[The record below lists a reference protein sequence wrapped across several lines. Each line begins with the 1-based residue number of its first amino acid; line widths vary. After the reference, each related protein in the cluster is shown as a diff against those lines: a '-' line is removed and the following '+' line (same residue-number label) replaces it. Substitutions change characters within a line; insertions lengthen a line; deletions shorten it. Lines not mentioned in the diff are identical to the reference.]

1 MIEQRRPANP
11 AKATTRRRVQDL
23 GKRNPASIFD
33 KKYER
38 MNEDTNSNPNTGPA
52 AESPDEGL
60 ARALEVLVANAPF
73 RSSTQYKKAKGFT
86 APAAGSCPEVGDWLR
101 LVDGDLPPQK
111 KEALLAHAAL
121 CTGCLARLR
130 ESQRALSDD
139 ISPDEAAELKQ
150 FVSTTPQWQRRLA
163 LELAQTSHGSNTTGK
178 LLHFAWLSGAV
189 AAVLVLAFGASL
201 WWRHETAP
209 EKLLAEAY
217 TQSRTFDLRVPGA
230 VFAAI
235 VPPTHL
241 RGGATDREPAPLL
254 TARAEIERSLEQSP
268 TDPRWLQMQAR
279 AEILEEHY
287 DGAIDILDRL
297 LAAGPVTAS
306 LLLDDGT
313 AYYMRGTASGSED
326 DRATALDNLRRAD
339 ELAPNDPVVL
349 FNEAIVME
357 DRGQVMNAVETWN
370 RYLKFEHD
378 PHWQDE
384 GRQRLQSLEDKLNRI
399 KTHESR
405 MQQHLATPEAMRVL
419 AAAPATLAGIDEEFS
434 TTLLPRLLDA
444 AFPLPVERSRGS
456 PCAETCT
463 AARLLLNALAVSLE
477 RNHQD
482 PWLKDFLP
490 SGSVPIDNQYVT
502 AAHALGQAIDANTR
516 GDYADASSWSL
527 QSQQIFQRLKIP
539 AGEDRA
545 ATERIYAEQ
554 RSFTFAR
561 CQQDAESLL
570 TQRDKYYWIR
580 AQALSLAAV
589 CDMRPGAASMDNPL
603 YAESFRLAE
612 THHYFLLELRV
623 RNAMASWAYQS
634 GDNEDAWRLLL
645 VALRS
650 FYSGD
655 FPPFRAGTFMAS
667 LALVEEGTPRVHLSL
682 LINREELALFE
693 LAQNR
698 TISAYARSELIRAA
712 LRAGA
717 IQEARDQI
725 KRAQSESSAIQNE
738 ALPRAAQAE
747 NELNLADLYLDRRDP
762 NAAAQQLDAAKD
774 HLRGEDDWFQSANY
788 ATERGELELALGH
801 PERAESTLR
810 EALLTEELRAHGG
823 GPPYV
828 VSARQ
833 DRNLYAALAGVWL
846 AENRPALEILALW
859 ERYRFRILGKP
870 VGACANKRLDCLKSD
885 VERSL
890 NWEFPRNGHR
900 RLVGQIVL
908 RDRIL
913 LYSADAQQIVWRR
926 RTISE
931 TEVFSAVAS
940 LEHVTGSP
948 ASSQAS
954 IDQSARRVGDLF
966 LSGWNLF
973 PNATRAILVEPDPL
987 LGNLPWPA
995 VETAEG
1001 PIGLHFDLEE
1011 LPSLLLAGAT
1021 GTASG
1026 EKAHGRSLVIG
1037 ASIAA
1042 GESQPLPEAL
1052 REARIV
1058 AGPDSNLLLA
1068 REATEPNVAM
1078 RLQSAP
1084 LIHFAGH
1091 AAQYEGETRLLL
1103 APSGA
1108 PSDEPYLDESLLR
1121 RNPPKAARLAVFSA
1135 CSTGKREEGWNHGM
1149 GDIVDTLASLGVPEV
1164 VATRWQIDSASAVPM
1179 MDAFYRGLENGLTV
1193 PQALTAARQSL
1204 IRDARYKHPYY
1215 WAAYYASGMGTTDLR
1230 EVFHGSNN

>member
-1 MIEQRRPANP
+1 
-11 AKATTRRRVQDL
+11 
-23 GKRNPASIFD
+23 
-33 KKYER
+33 
-38 MNEDTNSNPNTGPA
+38 MNKDTNPNPNTGPA

-73 RSSTQYKKAKGFT
+73 RNSAQYNRASGFT

-101 LVDGDLPPQK
+101 LAEGDFLPHK
-111 KEALLAHAAL
+111 KGALLAHAAL

-139 ISPDEAAELKQ
+139 VSAEEAAELKQ
-150 FVSTTPQWQRRLA
+150 FISTTPQWQRRLA
-163 LELAQTSHGSNTTGK
+163 LELAQTSHGSNNAGK

-189 AAVLVLAFGASL
+189 AAVLVLAFSAAL
-201 WWRHETAP
+201 WWRHKTAP
-209 EKLLAEAY
+209 EQLLAEAY

-230 VFAAI
+230 AFAAVI
-235 VPPTHL
+235 PPTHL

-268 TDPRWLQMQAR
+268 ADPHWLQMQAR
-279 AEILEEHY
+279 AQLLEERY

-297 LAAGPVTAS
+297 LAAGPVTSS

-313 AYYMRGTASGSED
+313 AYYMRGTASGSEN

-384 GRQRLQSLEDKLNRI
+384 GRRRLQSLEDKLNQI

-405 MQQHLATPEAMRVL
+405 MQQHLATPQAMRAL
-419 AAAPATLAGIDEEFS
+419 AAAPATLSGIDEEFS

-444 AFPLPVERSRGS
+444 AFPLPVDRSRGS
-456 PCAETCT
+456 PCTENCI
-463 AARLLLNALAVSLE
+463 AARSLLAALAASLE

-490 SGSVPIDNQYVT
+490 SSSAPIDNQYGS
-502 AAHALGQAIDANTR
+502 AAHALGLAIDANTR
-516 GDYADASSWSL
+516 GDYAGAESWSQ
-527 QSQQIFQRLKIP
+527 QSRQAFQRLKSP

-545 ATERIYAEQ
+545 EIERVYAEQ
-554 RSFTFAR
+554 RSFTFVR

-570 TQRDKYYWIR
+570 GHGTNYQWIR
-580 AQALSLAAV
+580 AQAESLAAG
-589 CDMRPGAASMDNPL
+589 CDMSAGAASMDNPR
-603 YAESFRLAE
+603 FREAFGLAQS
-612 THHYFLLELRV
+612 HHYLLLELRA
-623 RNAMASWAYQS
+623 RNGLASWAYQS
-634 GDNEDAWRLLL
+634 GDNEDAWRSMLE
-645 VALRS
+645 AIHC
-650 FYSGD
+650 FYAGD

-698 TISAYARSELIRAA
+698 TISAYARSQLIRAA

-725 KRAQSESSAIQNE
+725 KIAQSESSAVQDE
-738 ALPRAAQAE
+738 AFPRAAQAE
-747 NELNLADLYLDRRDP
+747 NELDLADLYLDRRDSS
-762 NAAAQQLDAAKD
+762 AAAQQLDAAQE
-774 HLRGEDDWFQSANY
+774 HLTGEDDWFQRANY

-810 EALLTEELRAHGG
+810 DAILTEELRAHGT
-823 GPPYV
+823 GPTYV

-846 AENRPALEILALW
+846 AENRPAVEILALW
-859 ERYRFRILGKP
+859 ERYRFRILGKAVP
-870 VGACANKRLDCLKSD
+870 ACAHDRLDCLKSEVKRALD
-885 VERSL
+885 RD
-890 NWEFPRNGHR
+890 FPKNGDR
-900 RLVGQIVL
+900 RLLGQIVL
-908 RDRIL
+908 RDRVL
-913 LYSADAQQIVWRR
+913 LYVGDAHQIVWSRNS
-926 RTISE
+926 ISE
-931 TEVFSAVAS
+931 PDVFSSVLS
-940 LEHVTGSP
+940 LEHVASSP

-954 IDQSARRVGDLF
+954 IDQASRRVGDMLMEGGR
-966 LSGWNLF
+966 LL
-973 PNATRAILVEPDPL
+973 PNSARAILIEPDPL

-995 VETAEG
+995 VETAGG
-1001 PIGLHFDLEE
+1001 PIGLHYDLEE
-1011 LPSLLLAGAT
+1011 LPSLLLDR
-1021 GTASG
+1021 GTTTKGLAELS
-1026 EKAHGRSLVIG
+1026 HGNSLVVG
-1037 ASIAA
+1037 ASITA
-1042 GESQPLPEAL
+1042 GENPPLPEAL

-1058 AGPDSNLLLA
+1058 ASTSGNSNLLLA
-1068 REATEPNVAM
+1068 GQATELNVAM

-1091 AAQYEGETRLLL
+1091 AARYQGETRMLL

-1108 PSDEPYLDESLLR
+1108 AGDKPYLDESLLR
-1121 RNPPKAARLAVFSA
+1121 RNPPRAAQLIVFSA
-1135 CSTGKREEGWNHGM
+1135 CSTGKREEGWDHGM
-1149 GDIVDTLASLGVPEV
+1149 GDIVDTLASLGVPQV

-1179 MDAFYRGLENGLTV
+1179 MDAFYRGLSNGLTV
-1193 PQALTAARQSL
+1193 PQALTAARLSL

-1215 WAAYYASGMGTTDLR
+1215 WAAYYASGMGSTDLR
-1230 EVFHGSNN
+1230 EVLHGTSN